1 MLRIV
6 ALLLTVFM
14 VPVGVFGQVGVA
26 FEFSFSNP
34 GARSMGFGG
43 AFVALADDATAAFA
57 NPAGLVQLTRPE
69 VSIDVR
75 RWSYSTPFTHSG
87 RITGEPTGIGLDT
100 EAGIVT
106 GRSEN
111 DLTGLSFLSFVYPK
125 KKWSLAV
132 YRHLLANFETSSESQ
147 GIFLEG
153 PGPADTFRLFDRQ
166 DRTDLEIVTYGLSG
180 AYQVVE
186 SFSLGF
192 GLTYFDGLIQ
202 GGQRQYRWDDESL
215 ESYFGVISFLPERLV
230 VDTAFVADDSDIG
243 FNAGFLWH
251 LGAEWHVGGFF
262 RQGAEF
268 RLDVVT
274 RGGPVS
280 NDPNLPPG
288 SQFAFATR
296 IATPGAYGG
305 GLAYRSPGGRLTL
318 SFEWDHIGYSAIF
331 DSLGETS
338 SEEFIADGN
347 EYRLGGEYAFLQS
360 RPLLAVRAGVWR
372 DPNHQVQSDRDDF
385 VIQALVGEGDDE
397 LHYALGFGAAFE
409 HLQVDLGVDLSDRQ
423 DMLSVSGIYSW

>member
-1 MLRIV
+1 MRIAV
-6 ALLLTVFM
+6 LLLTLFV
-14 VPVGVFGQVGVA
+14 VPVGVFGQAGVA

-57 NPAGLVQLTRPE
+57 NPAGLIQLTGPE

-106 GRSEN
+106 SRSEN

-147 GIFLEG
+147 GIFVEG

-166 DRTDLEIVTYGLSG
+166 DETDLEIVTYGISG
-180 AYQVVE
+180 AFQVVE

-192 GLTYFDGLIQ
+192 GLTYFDGIVQ
-202 GGQRQYRWDDESL
+202 GRQQQYRWDDESL
-215 ESYFGVISFLPERLV
+215 ESYFGVTSFLPERLV
-230 VDTAFVADDSDIG
+230 VDTSFVADDSDIG
-243 FNAGFLWH
+243 FAAGFLWH
-251 LGAEWHVGGFF
+251 LTANWHLGGFL

-268 RLDVVT
+268 QLDVAT

-280 NDPNLPPG
+280 DDPNLPPG
-288 SQFAFATR
+288 SQAELTTR
-296 IATPGAYGG
+296 IATPGAYGAG
-305 GLAYRSPGGRLTL
+305 IAYRSTGGRLTL
-318 SFEWDHIGYSAIF
+318 SFEWDHIEYSAIF

-347 EYRLGGEYAFLQS
+347 EYRLGGEYAFLDS
-360 RPLLAVRAGVWR
+360 RPLLAVRAGVWI
-372 DPNHQVQSDRDDF
+372 DPNHQVQSNQDDF
-385 VIQALVGEGDDE
+385 VIQALVGRGGDE
-397 LHYALGFGAAFE
+397 LHYAVGFGAAFAAFQ
-409 HLQVDLGVDLSDRQ
+409 LDLGADFSDRQ
-423 DMLSVSGIYSW
+423 DMLSLSGIYSW